1 MNKQRNNVIT
11 KQNKI
16 MSQKRKAQRARR
28 AAQEEKQAQNVI
40 KWIFAALV
48 FLALL
53 MVCVFFFN

>member
-1 MNKQRNNVIT
+1 
-11 KQNKI
+11 

-28 AAQEEKQAQNVI
+28 AAQEEKQAQNVIKWKQAQNVI

>member
-1 MNKQRNNVIT
+1 
-11 KQNKI
+11 

-40 KWIFAALV
+40 KWIFSALV

>member
-1 MNKQRNNVIT
+1 
-11 KQNKI
+11 

-28 AAQEEKQAQNVI
+28 AAQEEKQAQNVKKQAQNVI